1 MRKLFKAIRKPGVII
16 KRIYHI
22 LFNLVG
28 FLPKREN
35 LIIFESFL
43 GKQYSDNPRAIYEY
57 LRDHH
62 TEYDLLWSIDKR
74 YKQTF
79 EELNIPTIN
88 RLSIKWLF
96 VMPRAHYWVINSRMP
111 YWIRK
116 PNHTVYLQTWH
127 GTPLKKLA
135 GDMEEVHM
143 PGTTTEVYKN
153 SFFKEARNWDYLIS
167 PNPYSTTIFERA
179 FKYERKKILETGY
192 PRNDFL
198 INYNTKEYINQ
209 MKETLG
215 IPKDK
220 KVILYAPTWRDNEY
234 YAIGKYKFT
243 LNIDFDQLKRSLG
256 EEYVILLRLHYLIA
270 NKIDVSTYKDF
281 VFDFSAHDDIRE
293 LYIISDLLITDY
305 SSVFFDYLCLKRP
318 IIFYTYD
325 IDTYRDKLRGFYF
338 DFERDAPG
346 PLVKTTDK
354 LIEAIKKVDL
364 ASAAPSETLLRFHK
378 KYCHLENGFSTEK
391 VVKSVFLER
400 ATE

>member
-1 MRKLFKAIRKPGVII
+1 M
-16 KRIYHI
+16 YHL

-28 FLPKREN
+28 LLPIKRN

-57 LRDHH
+57 IRVHH
-62 TEYDLLWSIDKR
+62 PEYELLWSVDKR
-74 YKQTF
+74 FSKRFQ
-79 EELNIPTIN
+79 EANIPFVN
-88 RLSIKWLF
+88 RFSVKWLF
-96 VMPRAHYWVINSRMP
+96 IIPRAHYWVINSRMP

-116 PNHTVYLQTWH
+116 PKHTIYLQTWH

-135 GDMEEVHM
+135 ADIEEIHM
-143 PGTTTEVYKN
+143 PGTTTKKYKE
-153 SFFKEARNWDYLIS
+153 SFYKEANNWDYLIS
-167 PNPYSTTIFERA
+167 PNSYSTDIFERA
-179 FKYERKKILETGY
+179 FQYDRGKILETGY

-198 INYNTKEYINQ
+198 INNNTPEDVTMLKD
-209 MKETLG
+209 TLG

-220 KVILYAPTWRDNEY
+220 KVILYAPTWRDNDYFEV
-234 YAIGKYKFT
+234 GKYKFT
-243 LNIDFDQLKRSLG
+243 LNINFEQLQRELG

-325 IDTYRDKLRGFYF
+325 IDAYRDQLRGFYF
-338 DFERDAPG
+338 DFEMDAPG
-346 PLVKTTDK
+346 PLVKTTEQ
-354 LIEAIKKVDL
+354 LIDTILKMDL
-364 ASAAPSETLLRFHK
+364 TGNVTSEVLLRFHK
-378 KYCHLENGFSTEK
+378 KFCHLENGRSTER
-391 VVKSVFLER
+391 VVKSVFSER